1 MTKRIT
7 FPINILSKIF
17 SLKTKVEQAF
27 FPLTGR
33 DTQRVFL
40 APTLVNLS
48 HVIYF
53 TSQVQQLEGS
63 LSTVK
68 DY

>member
-1 MTKRIT
+1 MSKRII
-7 FPINILSKIF
+7 FPIDILSKIF
-17 SLKTKVEQAF
+17 SLKTKVKQAF
-27 FPLTGR
+27 SPLTGR
-33 DTQRVFL
+33 DTQCVFL
-40 APTLVNLS
+40 APTLVILS